1 MYAIRSYYVQK
12 AANDD
17 RLLIKEFGKLRAEK
31 IRLRLTQLKD
41 ALTLEDVRYLAGNYH
56 ELINNRKG
64 QWACDLDQPYRLI
77 FVPHENPIPTDED
90 GRYRIT
96 SYNVCY
102 TKLLRENDNGIK
114 EFEKEHGRKPT

>member
-1 MYAIRSYYVQK
+1 MNITFESKKLQK

-90 GRYRIT
+90 GRYQWIEIT
-96 SYNVCY
+96 GV
-102 TKLLRENDNGIK
+102 EIK
-114 EFEKEHGRKPT
+114 EIVNYHKEK